1 MYLSLPLPSTTST
14 TRTMTVTVFSTDGTS
29 GPCPY
34 TVNVTQ
40 SGYTK
45 TLIDALSNAC
55 SLRDDERLL
64 VAEVLPITAYI
75 LMPKATIYAMHASLL
90 FDDLHAGLQWFS
102 YPLLGGTF

>member
-1 MYLSLPLPSTTST
+1 MYLSLPLPSTATT
-14 TRTMTVTVFSTDGTS
+14 TRTMTVTVFSTDGTT

-34 TVNVTQ
+34 TVNVSQ

-64 VAEVLPITAYI
+64 VAEVLPFPAYEHII
-75 LMPKATIYAMHASLL
+75 LIAKATI
-90 FDDLHAGLQWFS
+90 
-102 YPLLGGTF
+102 